1 MRTSL
6 LTVALA
12 SLSLSVAGC
21 GSGSKSTASSGGS
34 GTSPTTPSSSTTVPG
49 AAPTG
54 VAAIVGKTP
63 ITVAQFDHWL
73 QVVVASH
80 TTKSGT
86 PVIVPDP
93 PNFTNCIAQ
102 AKASGKVPGATTQRL
117 KADCEQLYRVDTDQ
131 VMDYLIK
138 SDWLIAAGTQAH
150 VLPSQA
156 EVLANFNAQ
165 KSREFKSPSA
175 FAAFLAASKQTEA
188 DIMLRIKTGRIESLL
203 SKRAGGAKQ
212 LLDQLSKQYVPETHC
227 SAAYVNPDCAEY
239 RPSSG

>member
-1 MRTSL
+1 MTRTSL
-6 LTVALA
+6 LTLALA
-12 SLSLSVAGC
+12 TVSLSVSGC
-21 GSGSKSTASSGGS
+21 GSGSKSTTSSGGS
-34 GTSPTTPSSSTTVPG
+34 ATAATSPTTAQG
-49 AAPTG
+49 AAPSG
-54 VAAIVGKTP
+54 LAAIVGKTP
-63 ITVAQFDHWL
+63 ITVAAFDHWL

-80 TTKSGT
+80 TTKSNT
-86 PVIVPDP
+86 PPILPDP

-102 AKASGKVPGATTQRL
+102 AKASGKLAGATTQRL

-138 SDWLIAAGTQAH
+138 SDWLIAAGTKAH

-165 KSREFKSPSA
+165 KARQFKSASA
-175 FAAFLAASKQTEA
+175 FAAFLAASKQTQA

-203 SKRAGGAKQ
+203 AKRAGGDKQ

-227 SAAYVNPDCAEY
+227 AAAYVNPDCAEY
-239 RPSSG
+239 RASSG